1 MEGLLGR
8 LEQTVLQE
16 ALGNSG
22 TPLCPRSTGV
32 ELLGHR
38 EGEGGCD
45 DVWEGEGGGVSSFAV
60 SGRGLFIGRREG
72 ERAVYQGG
80 SNFGRRPVEV
90 EGMVME
96 LGRRRLQSTE
106 EGFQASERGL

>member
-1 MEGLLGR
+1 MPRRVAMVEELTGGGGERWRGVQQAAEGLLDR

-16 ALGNSG
+16 ALRNSSV
-22 TPLCPRSTGV
+22 PPCPRSTGV

-60 SGRGLFIGRREG
+60 SRG
-72 ERAVYQGG
+72 GG
-80 SNFGRRPVEV
+80 F
-90 EGMVME
+90 
-96 LGRRRLQSTE
+96 L
-106 EGFQASERGL
+106 